1 MSLQLE
7 LYKRIITGE
16 DNKVDTEDNGD
27 DTYSENIDSNNKL
40 ESLPITCNYV
50 PTRKITKFTIAS
62 NHRNTTFQF
71 NPPVFLNIM
80 SYHAIKLQILS

>member
-16 DNKVDTEDNGD
+16 DNKVDTGDNGD
-27 DTYSENIDSNNKL
+27 DIDSNNKL
-40 ESLPITCNYV
+40 ESLPTTCNYV
-50 PTRKITKFTIAS
+50 PTRKRNKFTIAS